1 MDRLFY
7 LFILVK
13 INYMASFERIMAGW
27 LKAEFSTCRIAL
39 KADIFKFHKSQK
51 GEHFFV
57 CVLSASAQIRVTADN
72 FTRGD
77 VTLKARK
84 KTKCHELWHLVFQ
97 HCMCSSLEEHFDEVG
112 VVVKRTG

>member
-1 MDRLFY
+1 M
-7 LFILVK
+7 
-13 INYMASFERIMAGW
+13 
-27 LKAEFSTCRIAL
+27 
-39 KADIFKFHKSQK
+39 
-51 GEHFFV
+51 

-97 HCMCSSLEEHFDEVG
+97 RCMCSSLEEHFDEVG
-112 VVVKRTG
+112 VVKRSKVIQGTARGSQTLYELS